1 MLNDVDRRDWPL
13 AVGVDVGGTQ
23 IRVAVLRG
31 DKLLSRV
38 RLLTGKA
45 TTPDSVLPR
54 IYRAIEQAVD
64 EAALQLEQ
72 VAAIGIGVPGPVN
85 SRTGKVFT
93 LPNLSGWSNVP
104 LRDIF
109 IEHYG
114 IPSVVEND
122 GNVAA
127 LGEYLFG
134 AGRKCRHVVYLTIG
148 TGIGGGIIANGQL
161 LRGASGVAAELGHM
175 TIDWHGM
182 PCVCGNTGCLESIA
196 SGTAIAR
203 RANEAIAQGLG
214 GELLPWAALNS
225 LDDET
230 PHVDELIGESGQPFC
245 IDVQG
250 VARAAAHGVSL
261 AYDII
266 NDAATALGIGL
277 VNIIHLFNPEIIVL
291 GGGVTQIGP
300 MLMEPVLRVV
310 QERAFRI
317 PYKDV
322 RIVPAQ
328 LGADAGV
335 IGAGALNFFSDYFDM
350 NCCQ

>member
-1 MLNDVDRRDWPL
+1 MINEDDRRDWPL
-13 AVGVDVGGTQ
+13 AVGVDAGGTQ

-38 RLLTGKA
+38 HLLTGKA
-45 TTPDSVLPR
+45 TTPDRMIPR

-64 EAALQLEQ
+64 EAAVQLEQ
-72 VAAIGIGVPGPVN
+72 IAGIGIGVPGPVN
-85 SRTGKVFT
+85 SQTGIVFT
-93 LPNLSGWSNVP
+93 LPNLSEWSNVP

-109 IEHYG
+109 VEHYG
-114 IPSVVEND
+114 LPSVVEND
-122 GNVAA
+122 GNAAA

-134 AGRKCRHVVYLTIG
+134 AGRNCRNEVYLTIG
-148 TGIGGGIIANGQL
+148 TGIGGGVIVNGQL
-161 LRGASGVAAELGHM
+161 LRGASGAAAELGHM

-182 PCVCGNTGCLESIA
+182 PCVCGNIGCLESIA

-225 LDDET
+225 IDDET
-230 PHVDELIGESGQPFC
+230 AHEDELISESGQPFF
-245 IDVQG
+245 INVQG

-266 NDAATALGIGL
+266 NDAAIALGIGL

-300 MLMEPVLRVV
+300 MLMKPILRVV
-310 QERAFRI
+310 QERAMGF

-322 RIVPAQ
+322 RIVSAQ
-328 LGADAGV
+328 MGADAGI
-335 IGAGALNFFSDYFDM
+335 IGAGALNFFSDNTDV